1 MLRLRVFVVLAL
13 VISLAGV
20 GLVYGQQGMK
30 MKLTGQDFAE
40 IEQLYG
46 RYNQGSDFRDV
57 DLWMSIFSDDG
68 VFVVGGNEFV
78 GKAAIREWRAASFA
92 RREGPMTGRH
102 IVSSVVVTP
111 TADGATG
118 VAYYF
123 TMDMGSRPPSL
134 GGGGVLEDVF
144 VKTSDGWRI
153 KKRVL
158 TNRR

>member
-1 MLRLRVFVVLAL
+1 MLRLRVFMVLAL
-13 VISLAGV
+13 VVSLAGI
-20 GLVYGQQGMK
+20 GGVYAQQG

-46 RYNQGSDFRDV
+46 RYNQGSDFRDL

-78 GKAAIREWRAASFA
+78 GKAAIREWRAGSFA

-123 TMDMGSRPPSL
+123 TMNMGSRPPTI
-134 GGGGVLEDVF
+134 GGGGILEDVF